1 MGCSQQT
8 IPAPSEIEI
17 SSPNQQSLET
27 VPLPTNSKVNL
38 LEIQDVLKQQLAEA
52 LYIDVS
58 EIEEEQQFIDLG
70 LDSIV
75 GVEWVNKINQT
86 YNLNIKATEL
96 YEHPT
101 LQDLTTY
108 IADNLSRQSS
118 DIHDL
123 AKFNDYNEKIRFSA
137 IINEP
142 QMNTC
147 RYSRSKIAKS
157 CNIEDKQTIPAPSE
171 IEISSPNQQSLET
184 VPLPTNSKVNLLEIQ
199 DVLKQQLAEALY
211 IDVSEIE
218 EEQQFID
225 LGLDSIVGVEWVN
238 KINQTYNLNIKATEL
253 YEHPTLQDL
262 TTYVA
267 DNLSRQS
274 NDIEDTQTIS
284 DPSEVKISSQNQQS
298 LETVQSSINSQET
311 IRQKVHPILEKVAN
325 HELTI
330 QQAKQIIQE
339 INQQSQAR
347 NHSAESSIKNN
358 SIVELIKKYTYDIVP
373 ELTNVPL
380 RPSDSLQQLGIDS
393 MNRAEI
399 IMMIMEELNLNIPLI
414 ELAGVKNIGEIADLF
429 TAKLEVHHYN

>member
-1 MGCSQQT
+1 M
-8 IPAPSEIEI
+8 
-17 SSPNQQSLET
+17 
-27 VPLPTNSKVNL
+27 
-38 LEIQDVLKQQLAEA
+38 
-52 LYIDVS
+52 
-58 EIEEEQQFIDLG
+58 
-70 LDSIV
+70 
-75 GVEWVNKINQT
+75 
-86 YNLNIKATEL
+86 
-96 YEHPT
+96 
-101 LQDLTTY
+101 
-108 IADNLSRQSS
+108 
-118 DIHDL
+118 
-123 AKFNDYNEKIRFSA
+123 
-137 IINEP
+137 
-142 QMNTC
+142 
-147 RYSRSKIAKS
+147 
-157 CNIEDKQTIPAPSE
+157 
-171 IEISSPNQQSLET
+171 
-184 VPLPTNSKVNLLEIQ
+184 
-199 DVLKQQLAEALY
+199 
-211 IDVSEIE
+211 
-218 EEQQFID
+218 
-225 LGLDSIVGVEWVN
+225 
-238 KINQTYNLNIKATEL
+238 
-253 YEHPTLQDL
+253 